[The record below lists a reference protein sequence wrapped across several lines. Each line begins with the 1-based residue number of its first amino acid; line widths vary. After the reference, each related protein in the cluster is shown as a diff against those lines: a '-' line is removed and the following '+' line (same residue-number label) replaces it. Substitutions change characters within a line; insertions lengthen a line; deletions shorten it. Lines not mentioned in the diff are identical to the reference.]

1 MFYESDCTFE
11 ELRRKV
17 RTEEQE
23 LKSAKEPEHPKQ
35 VNVHQMDN
43 HLKILNDLK
52 EQMKEMEKKTNAL
65 TQERQKPNDQ
75 VNTSTWTNRGQSYR
89 GYRGNT
95 NFRSRGGY
103 RTGNGR
109 FSHGY
114 RGNHENNGA
123 FDNRNNNNN
132 RTQNLN

>member
-1 MFYESDCTFE
+1 
-11 ELRRKV
+11 
-17 RTEEQE
+17 
-23 LKSAKEPEHPKQ
+23 
-35 VNVHQMDN
+35 MDN

-52 EQMKEMEKKTNAL
+52 EQMKEMEKKINTL
-65 TQERQKPNDQ
+65 TQERQKQHDQ
-75 VNTSTWTNRGQSYR
+75 ENTRTWNNSGQSYR

-103 RTGNGR
+103 RTRNGR

-114 RGNHENNGA
+114 RGNQENIGA
-123 FDNRNNNNN
+123 SGNRNNNNNN

>member
-1 MFYESDCTFE
+1 MLYESDCTFE
-11 ELRRKV
+11 ELRQKV
-17 RTEEQE
+17 RKEEQE
-23 LKSAKEPEHPKQ
+23 LKTAKEPEHPKQ

-43 HLKILNDLK
+43 RLKILNDLK
-52 EQMKEMEKKTNAL
+52 EQMKEMEKKINAL

-75 VNTSTWTNRGQSYR
+75 VNTRTWNNRGQSYR

-95 NFRSRGGY
+95 YSRSRGGY

-109 FSHGY
+109 LSHGY

-132 RTQNLN
+132 RTQYLN